1 MSTHFGGGCATFS
14 LSLSHLDIILC
25 PPVPDLDEDE
35 CEVVDEEERVGEAEG
50 ELDEARVRHVLLLAV
65 GQVASKIR
73 KLISLINQKYIY
85 VLI

>member
-1 MSTHFGGGCATFS
+1 MSE
-14 LSLSHLDIILC
+14 
-25 PPVPDLDEDE
+25 LDEDE
-35 CEVVDEEERVGEAEG
+35 CEVVDKEERVGEAEG